1 MNDTKQI
8 NPDSEEYRQGIW
20 EKEYSERKNVPST
33 ETSFPS
39 RALQRFLDEFKP
51 EEKTNALDLGS
62 GNGRNSIFL
71 IQQGYQKVLGIEFSK
86 VAFDNAQDK
95 VKTLHWEDRLQF
107 LNQNL
112 AKDIPAKDRS
122 FDLAI
127 DMMTMHAL
135 TKEAR
140 ENMIKEAIR
149 LLKAGGYFVFY
160 TIAGESQDAQKLRQE
175 NPGPEEYSYRFEVEG
190 DIITEKA
197 FTREELERLF
207 EPLKL
212 IKLEPVF
219 NTTTAFQGEF
229 SRTYYYGVF
238 KKD

>member
-1 MNDTKQI
+1 MNETNQS
-8 NPDSEEYRQGIW
+8 NPDSEEYRQSIW

-51 EEKTNALDLGS
+51 EQRAVALDLGS

-71 IQQGYQKVLGIEFSK
+71 IQQGYQRVLGIEFSK
-86 VAFDNAQDK
+86 AAFDMAQQK
-95 VKTLHWEDRLQF
+95 VTNLHWEDKLKF
-107 LNQNL
+107 LHQSL
-112 AKDIPAKDRS
+112 SEPIPAEDES

-135 TKEAR
+135 TKETR
-140 ENMIKEAIR
+140 ENMIKEIIR
-149 LLKAGGYFVFY
+149 LLKPGGYFVFY
-160 TIAGESQDAQKLRQE
+160 TIAGESQDAQKLMQE
-175 NPGPEEYSYRFEVEG
+175 SPGPEEYSYRFEVDS
-190 DIITEKA
+190 DIVTEKA
-197 FTREELERLF
+197 FTREELERLL

-212 IKLEPVF
+212 IKLEPVL

-238 KKD
+238 KK